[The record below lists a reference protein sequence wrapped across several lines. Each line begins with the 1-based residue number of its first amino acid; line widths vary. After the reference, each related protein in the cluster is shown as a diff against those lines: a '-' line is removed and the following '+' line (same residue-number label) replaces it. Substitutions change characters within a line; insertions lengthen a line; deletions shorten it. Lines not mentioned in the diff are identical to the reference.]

1 MDQQQTRGGLYP
13 VKERKNERSPSMLGS
28 IYVPEDARP
37 GDKLKLAGWPARNR
51 NDGALDIRARSL
63 TPEEQDADRDYMV
76 KQVLERLEQGL
87 NDAQSKREIDAAMS
101 KAQNTE
107 AWLHLREEEQARV
120 RKLYEA
126 RVDAVK
132 EQETAS

>member
-1 MDQQQTRGGLYP
+1 MSESQTRGGLYP

-28 IYVPEDARP
+28 IYVPENARP

-63 TPEEQDADRDYMV
+63 TPEEQDAERDYMV

-87 NDAQSKREIDAAMS
+87 NDAQSKREVDAAMS

-107 AWLHLREEEQARV
+107 AWLHLREDEQTRV
-120 RKLYEA
+120 RTLYET
-126 RVDAVK
+126 RVDALS
-132 EQETAS
+132 QPQD